1 MLNSISAKIC
11 FICVN
16 HLFVKGSQRLTYC
29 LTLTNFLII
38 LACLAFWGTKYNESD
53 SPIASDCIINNFS
66 CLCVIFRIARLPL
79 CFGGR
84 IFVHCPYPCCS
95 FTFKVFPTKSRVAKL
110 DVCRRRGF
118 KSSAVAGDD
127 ACRIRSLASVFDIL
141 SVLVRIARC
150 QPFRFFSIVES
161 KTLWQVKL

>member
-1 MLNSISAKIC
+1 MLNSVPAKIC

-66 CLCVIFRIARLPL
+66 CLCIILRIARLPL

-84 IFVHCPYPCCS
+84 IFVYCAYPGCS
-95 FTFKVFPTKSRVAKL
+95 FTFKVFPTKSRSAKL

-118 KSSAVAGDD
+118 KSSAVAGIHVGRFRDM
-127 ACRIRSLASVFDIL
+127 ASIAGIFPIL
-141 SVLVRIARC
+141 FGTA
-150 QPFRFFSIVES
+150 
-161 KTLWQVKL
+161 